1 MNLIPTNISDL
12 FILLGSVDRV
22 DHFFLVP
29 LLFPYKEKSKDEIND
44 DLPLPFDPC
53 NNINSPFSV
62 FNFKTCSLLPKDL
75 KFFIDIFFITT
86 FTIYILIYIKRIKIV
101 FRKS

>member
-1 MNLIPTNISDL
+1 
-12 FILLGSVDRV
+12 
-22 DHFFLVP
+22 
-29 LLFPYKEKSKDEIND
+29 
-44 DLPLPFDPC
+44 
-53 NNINSPFSV
+53 V